1 MRKNRTALISMI
13 SSHLEWENL
22 KELEDKG
29 TSELL
34 CLQDKINEYCKM
46 PEPLVAEIVLQ
57 TTDRAKELQNEPVQ
71 HEPVLHFNREVK
83 NRLNFVRKLKLC
95 S

>member
-1 MRKNRTALISMI
+1 
-13 SSHLEWENL
+13 
-22 KELEDKG
+22 
-29 TSELL
+29 
-34 CLQDKINEYCKM
+34 M
-46 PEPLVAEIVLQ
+46 PDPLVAEIVLQ
-57 TTDRAKELQNEPVQ
+57 TTDRAKELQNGPVQ

>member
-1 MRKNRTALISMI
+1 MI

-46 PEPLVAEIVLQ
+46 PDPLVAEIVLQ
-57 TTDRAKELQNEPVQ
+57 TTD
-71 HEPVLHFNREVK
+71 
-83 NRLNFVRKLKLC
+83 
-95 S
+95 